1 MSLIISSKFRATLSI
16 LFPAVM
22 ATSPVADARTASP
35 APEEDRPTEET
46 VAENL
51 LMAEMDSLVK
61 MMADVSKIPE
71 ENKGTLHFVPES
83 DDTDPARAQLDVL
96 VKIQHS
102 LVQQQTNQEAALKSQ
117 LVMCKMADSLGRLL
131 SEQSRSFEKQKK
143 EMLQYMEKESSMH
156 QNSMDQVETVVS
168 KVGES
173 LEGFTNTIGTLS
185 TTLKDLS
192 ADQRTQNNQQDDL
205 QRKMHYELQG
215 IKDLCNHVRSNT
227 LNTCKELKNVQWQ
240 VSEMR
245 SGTTDANGVVSGNK
259 GSLIYL
265 MHEDM
270 KTSVQSIMEAL
281 GSSVKALQEAVEA
294 GVNPEKSLKRKYQE
308 YKENER
314 AAKQKREE
322 ERKQ

>member
-1 MSLIISSKFRATLSI
+1 
-16 LFPAVM
+16 M

-143 EMLQYMEKESSMH
+143 EMLQYMEKESNMH

-205 QRKMHYELQG
+205 Q
-215 IKDLCNHVRSNT
+215 
-227 LNTCKELKNVQWQ
+227 
-240 VSEMR
+240 MR

-281 GSSVKALQEAVEA
+281 GSSVKALQW
-294 GVNPEKSLKRKYQE
+294 KQE
-308 YKENER
+308 
-314 AAKQKREE
+314 
-322 ERKQ
+322 